1 MLVILT
7 LAAAVAAGADGSQ
20 PPAPAAQ
27 SASAPVSA
35 AAPATPDGDKVV
47 CRREMLTGSHF
58 KTRICAKQS
67 EWDQTSEKAQKFM
80 RSSDYHP
87 GAVIPNAFG
96 PKGG

>member
-1 MLVILT
+1 MGMT
-7 LAAAVAAGADGSQ
+7 
-20 PPAPAAQ
+20 
-27 SASAPVSA
+27 
-35 AAPATPDGDKVV
+35 APATPDGDKVV